1 MTDHCHLVELSDEKL
16 LEQCSV
22 KRTRGSGPGGQHR
35 NKVETAIVITH
46 LKTGVIGEAS
56 EKRSQ
61 DDNKVIA
68 IKRLRQ
74 NLAILIRSKR
84 TEQLGDVAQNRVQ
97 SKKISVNTNHDDFPI
112 LLAEALDRLH
122 ENEFDISRASEKLH
136 CTNSQLMKFLKQ
148 LPAAFEYFN
157 QQRQARDLPRLRH

>member
-1 MTDHCHLVELSDEKL
+1 MTDASHLVELSDEKL
-16 LEQCSV
+16 LEQCGV

-46 LKTGVIGEAS
+46 LETGITGEAS

-61 DDNKVIA
+61 DENKIVA

-74 NLAILIRSKR
+74 NLAIQIRSRRNEKLGKVAFKR
-84 TEQLGDVAQNRVQ
+84 IQ
-97 SKKISVNTNHDDFPI
+97 SKKISVNTNHADFPI
-112 LLAEALDRLH
+112 LLAEALDRLY
-122 ENEFDISRASEKLH
+122 ENEFDISSAAETLR
-136 CTNSQLMKFLKQ
+136 CTNSQLLKFLKQ

-157 QQRQARDLPRLRH
+157 EQRKIRELPRLRH

>member
-61 DDNKVIA
+61 DDNKVVA

-84 TEQLGDVAQNRVQ
+84 TEQLGDVAQKRGPVQ
-97 SKKISVNTNHDDFPI
+97 K
-112 LLAEALDRLH
+112 
-122 ENEFDISRASEKLH
+122 
-136 CTNSQLMKFLKQ
+136 
-148 LPAAFEYFN
+148 
-157 QQRQARDLPRLRH
+157 DLGEHQPR

>member
-1 MTDHCHLVELSDEKL
+1 MTDSLHLVELSDEKL
-16 LEQCSV
+16 LELCGV

-46 LKTGVIGEAS
+46 LETGIIGEAS

-61 DDNKVIA
+61 DDNKVVA

-74 NLAILIRSKR
+74 NLAIQFRAKR
-84 TEQLGDVAQNRVQ
+84 DEELGKVAMKRIQ
-97 SKKISVNTNHDDFPI
+97 SKKISVNTNHADFPI
-112 LLAEALDRLH
+112 LLAEALDRLY
-122 ENEFDISRASEKLH
+122 ENDFDISAAAETLR
-136 CTNSQLMKFLKQ
+136 CTNSQLLKFLKQ
-148 LPAAFEYFN
+148 LPPAFEYFN

>member
-1 MTDHCHLVELSDEKL
+1 MTDHYHLVELSDEKL

-46 LKTGVIGEAS
+46 LASGIIGEAS

-61 DDNKVIA
+61 DDNKVVA

-74 NLAILIRSKR
+74 NLAIQIRAKR
-84 TEQLGDVAQNRVQ
+84 SEQLGNIVQ
-97 SKKISVNTNHDDFPI
+97 KRIHSKKISVSTNHDDFPI
-112 LLAEALDRLH
+112 LLAEALDRLQEH
-122 ENEFDISRASEKLH
+122 EFDIASASEKLQ

>member
-1 MTDHCHLVELSDEKL
+1 MSDHSHLVELSNEKL

-46 LKTGVIGEAS
+46 LESGITGEAS

-61 DDNKVIA
+61 DDNKVVA

-74 NLAILIRSKR
+74 NLAIHIRAKR
-84 TEQLGDVAQNRVQ
+84 TKQLGEVVQ
-97 SKKISVNTNHDDFPI
+97 KRIRSKKISVNTNHGDFPV
-112 LLAEALDRLH
+112 LLAESLDRLH
-122 ENEFDISRASEKLH
+122 ENEFDISRASEELH
-136 CTNSQLMKFLKQ
+136 CTNSQLLKFLKQ

-157 QQRQARDLPRLRH
+157 QQRQTRDLPRLRH